1 MIKWRKVGW
10 LCAAAALPALAGGM
24 YLEVLHPDRFPEAV
38 GKKAL
43 IVAQIAACTSP
54 EKTMVRATAELAKG
68 GQRTSLPLRVEH
80 LAAPDKFAVLPPA
93 SAAVGNWVLKVTA
106 TNPEYTNFTAAMV
119 APIKS
124 GAVDWNDVKRY
135 RHEPTETELVSALE
149 GKGAGELTAQK

>member
-54 EKTMVRATAELAKG
+54 EKTTIKATAELVKG
-68 GQRTSLPLRVEH
+68 SQRTSLPLHIEH
-80 LAAPDKFAVLPPA
+80 LAAADKFAVLPPA
-93 SAAVGNWVLKVTA
+93 SADGSWILKVTA
-106 TNPEYTNFTAAMV
+106 TNPEYANFTAAVV
-119 APIKS
+119 APVKG
-124 GAVDWNDVKRY
+124 GAVDWKLVKRY
-135 RHEPTETELVSALE
+135 RHEPTETELVSALDV
-149 GKGAGELTAQK
+149 KGAGELTAQK